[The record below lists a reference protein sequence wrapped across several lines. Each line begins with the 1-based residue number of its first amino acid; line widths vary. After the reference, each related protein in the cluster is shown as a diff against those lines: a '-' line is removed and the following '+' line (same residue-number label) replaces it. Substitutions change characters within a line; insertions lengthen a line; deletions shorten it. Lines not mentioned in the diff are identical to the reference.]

1 MALRVGQGFTLKGS
15 GALSGTQ
22 NYTFEGSQI
31 MEQLLQNSVRAD
43 QLLLTGNPYPSAM
56 DATAFINDNSTM
68 DGTLYFWELRLT
80 THIFCGTIRVNA
92 KKLVRRSSHLS
103 RGRFHKW
110 LGL

>member
-43 QLLLTGNPYPSAM
+43 QLLLTE
-56 DATAFINDNSTM
+56 I
-68 DGTLYFWELRLT
+68 
-80 THIFCGTIRVNA
+80 HI
-92 KKLVRRSSHLS
+92 LQQWMPLHL
-103 RGRFHKW
+103 
-110 LGL
+110 